1 MSNIETDAGAIAG
14 FGIGTFLLIILWF
27 LVFVLFLFFVQGGRA
42 VIAVTIVVVAS
53 ILTVILIFLPKE
65 ERVKERDIVIY
76 DKIFWPRLALI
87 VGVFIFLIVGAVI
100 SFLESMHPVHVKR
113 VY

>member
-1 MSNIETDAGAIAG
+1 MSNIESGAGAVAG
-14 FGIGTFLLIILWF
+14 FGVGTFLLMIMWF
-27 LVFVLFLFFVQGGRA
+27 LVFFLFIFFVQGGRA
-42 VIAVTIVVVAS
+42 VIAVAIFVAAFLITVV
-53 ILTVILIFLPKE
+53 LIFLPKE
-65 ERVKERDIVIY
+65 ERIKQRDIVLY

-100 SFLESMHPVHVKR
+100 SFLESMQPVSVKK